1 MKKITK
7 IILIAILVIASV
19 YIAYKIGL
27 ERHLTLENLK
37 AQSAYL
43 QTIVLKD
50 YYFSVTLYMLIYFL
64 FIVFSLPATGPMSLI
79 GGFLFGTL
87 RCILYAIIAAT
98 DGATVS
104 FLLLR
109 TVFRKTIADTF
120 SSQLN
125 KFREGIDEYGSF
137 YLLILH
143 FLFVFPFFVINALAA
158 LANVSVWTFVWT
170 TAVGILPAAFIYA
183 FAGQQ
188 ITTIQ
193 SVKDIFSWHIF
204 IAFLGL
210 LILVIL
216 PLIFKKKRKKRDDGS
231 LF

>member
-7 IILIAILVIASV
+7 IVIITIVAIASV
-19 YIAYKIGL
+19 YTAYKIGL

-37 AQSAYL
+37 VQSSYL

-87 RCILYAIIAAT
+87 RCMLYATIAAT
-98 DGATVS
+98 AGATVS

-109 TVFRKTIADTF
+109 TVFRKTIADTY

-158 LANVSVWTFVWT
+158 LANVSVWTFIWT
-170 TAVGILPAAFIYA
+170 TAIGILPAAFIYA

-193 SVKDIFSWHIF
+193 SASDIVSPRVI
-204 IAFLGL
+204 IA
-210 LILVIL
+210 LILLVAFIVVTMV
-216 PLIFKKKRKKRDDGS
+216 FKRYKRQ
-231 LF
+231 